1 MKRSE
6 INQAIKDMEKLL
18 QKYCMSLPPFCSWT
32 PEEWADKNSE
42 YDEIRDNQ
50 LGWDIT
56 DFGKGHFDTCGFA
69 LITLRNGNQK
79 NKAYKKVYA
88 EKYLMLK
95 EGQTALMHYHWYK
108 SEDLINRAGGTLL
121 ITLYN
126 GNEEREKLATD
137 VLVNKDGRSFYVKAG
152 TTIELLPG
160 ESLTIWQYQYHDF
173 AVKEGTGSVV
183 IGEVSQCN
191 DDESDN
197 CFFENT
203 LRFPQIEEDEK
214 PYRFLCTEYPKLQ

>member
-69 LITLRNGNQK
+69 LITLRNGNKK
-79 NKAYKKVYA
+79 NKAYKKS
-88 EKYLMLK
+88 M
-95 EGQTALMHYHWYK
+95 
-108 SEDLINRAGGTLL
+108 
-121 ITLYN
+121 
-126 GNEEREKLATD
+126 
-137 VLVNKDGRSFYVKAG
+137 
-152 TTIELLPG
+152 
-160 ESLTIWQYQYHDF
+160 
-173 AVKEGTGSVV
+173 
-183 IGEVSQCN
+183 
-191 DDESDN
+191 
-197 CFFENT
+197 
-203 LRFPQIEEDEK
+203 
-214 PYRFLCTEYPKLQ
+214 PKNI